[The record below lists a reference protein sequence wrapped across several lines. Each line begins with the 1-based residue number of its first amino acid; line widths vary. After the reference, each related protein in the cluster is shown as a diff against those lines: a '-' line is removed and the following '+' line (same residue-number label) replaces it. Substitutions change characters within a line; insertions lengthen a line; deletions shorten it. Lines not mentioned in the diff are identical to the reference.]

1 MKDTEHKKSKKTE
14 MSQIEAV
21 TIEKAKKHRLGRR
34 IPFWLKRWL
43 QMRNHLS
50 QTQFI
55 AYGFLGIILTG
66 TLALMLPISNR
77 SGESLGFV
85 NCLLTATSAT
95 CVTGLIGADTW
106 SQWTLFGQL
115 IIITMIQIG
124 GLGFIT
130 IGVFLSIILRRK
142 IGLKERGLMQ
152 ESVNTLQIGGV
163 VRLAKK
169 IVQGT
174 LLFEGAGAVLL
185 SIRFIPELGLW
196 KGIYYGIFH
205 SISAFCNAGFDLM
218 GFREPYSSLMA
229 YYDDWLVNLTIM
241 SLIVI
246 GGIGFI
252 VWDDLSKKGLRF
264 RKYLLHTKIV
274 LVTTAV
280 LIFGGAVLFFLL
292 ERDHVMADMSLKGRI
307 WTSLF
312 QSVTARTAG
321 FNTIDTAALTDG
333 SKLVTIVL
341 MFIGG
346 SPGSTA
352 GGIKTTTLAV
362 LLLCIRASVGQTDG
376 VNVYNRRLDDDVA
389 RQAGLILSF
398 NLILAMAA
406 SIWIVLFQPEL
417 LMSDVLFETFSAIGT
432 AGMSTGVTRQLLPVC
447 KLALVVLMYCGR
459 VGSLSSALAFTQSKK
474 KPPVRMPMER
484 ITVG

>member
-1 MKDTEHKKSKKTE
+1 MDKEVRKK
-14 MSQIEAV
+14 
-21 TIEKAKKHRLGRR
+21 R
-34 IPFWLKRWL
+34 
-43 QMRNHLS
+43 HLS

-55 AYGFLGIILTG
+55 AYGFFTIILIG
-66 TLALMLPISNR
+66 ALLLMLPIANR
-77 SGESLGFV
+77 SGKNLGFI

-95 CVTGLIGADTW
+95 CVTGLVAADTW

-115 IIITMIQIG
+115 VILAMIQIG

-130 IGVFLSIILRRK
+130 IGVFVSIILRRRVS
-142 IGLKERGLMQ
+142 LKARGLMQ
-152 ESVNTLQIGGV
+152 ESMNTLQIGGI

-174 LLFEGAGAVLL
+174 ILFEGAGAVLL
-185 SIRFIPELGLW
+185 SIRFVPEFGFFR
-196 KGIYYGIFH
+196 GVYYGIFH
-205 SISAFCNAGFDLM
+205 SISAFCNGGFDLM
-218 GFREPYSSLMA
+218 GIREPYSSLT
-229 YYDDWLVNLTIM
+229 YYAGDWLVNFTIV

-252 VWDDLSKKGLRF
+252 VWDDLSKKGLHF

-274 LVTTAV
+274 LVTTAI
-280 LIFGGAVLFFLL
+280 LLAGGSLFFFAL
-292 ERDHVMADMSLKGRI
+292 ERNNLMVGMNPGEMF

-312 QSVTARTAG
+312 QSATARTAG
-321 FNTIDTAALTDG
+321 FNTTDTAALTDG
-333 SKLVTIVL
+333 SKLLTIIL

-362 LLLCIRASVGQTDG
+362 LLLSARASIRQTVG
-376 VNVYNRRLDDDVA
+376 VEIYNRRLDDEAV
-389 RQAGLILSF
+389 RQAGLILII
-398 NLILAMAA
+398 NLALAMAA
-406 SIWIVLFQPEL
+406 AMWMVLAQPEL
-417 LMSDVLFETFSAIGT
+417 AMSDVLFETFSAIGT
-432 AGMSTGVTRQLLPVC
+432 AGMSTGTTRELL
-447 KLALVVLMYCGR
+447 LASRVPLIILMFCGR

-474 KPPVRMPMER
+474 KPPVMQPVEK

>member
-1 MKDTEHKKSKKTE
+1 M
-14 MSQIEAV
+14 
-21 TIEKAKKHRLGRR
+21 EKHVQKRNEGKPGLPG
-34 IPFWLKRWL
+34 WLKKRL
-43 QMRNHLS
+43 EIRNHLS

-55 AYGFLGIILTG
+55 AYGFLGIILLG
-66 TLALMLPISNR
+66 TLILMLPVSNR
-77 SGESLGFV
+77 SGQSLGFV

-95 CVTGLIGADTW
+95 CVTGLVAADTW
-106 SQWTLFGQL
+106 SQWTLLGQL
-115 IIITMIQIG
+115 TILTMIQIG

-130 IGVFLSIILRRK
+130 IGVFLSILLRRK
-142 IGLKERGLMQ
+142 IGLKQRGLMQ

-163 VRLAKK
+163 VRLAKH
-169 IVQGT
+169 IVQWT
-174 LLFEGAGAVLL
+174 LVFEGVGAQLL
-185 SIRFIPELGLW
+185 SIRFIGEMGFI
-196 KGIYYGIFH
+196 KGVYFGIFH

-218 GFREPYSSLMA
+218 GTREAYSSLT
-229 YYDDWLVNLTIM
+229 YYSNDWLVNLTVM

-252 VWDDLSKKGLRF
+252 VWEDLGRNKLRV
-264 RKYLLHTKIV
+264 RKYRLHTKIV
-274 LVTTAV
+274 LVTTTI
-280 LIFGGAVLFFLL
+280 LLFGGAAIFCLL
-292 ERDHVMADMSLKGRI
+292 ERKNLMADMGVGERI

-321 FNTIDTAALTDG
+321 FNSIDTAALTDG

-362 LLLCIRASVGQTDG
+362 LLLCIRASVDQTDG
-376 VNVYNRRLDDDVA
+376 VNVAGRRLDGDVI

-398 NLILAMAA
+398 NLMLTVAA
-406 SIWIVLFQPEL
+406 SVWIVLFQPEL

-432 AGMSTGVTRQLLPVC
+432 AGMSTGITRALLPIS
-447 KLALVVLMYCGR
+447 KLALVVLMFCGR

-474 KPPVRMPMER
+474 KPPVRLPMER

>member
-1 MKDTEHKKSKKTE
+1 MNE
-14 MSQIEAV
+14 Q
-21 TIEKAKKHRLGRR
+21 
-34 IPFWLKRWL
+34 KRK
-43 QMRNHLS
+43 RNHLS

-55 AYGFLGIILTG
+55 AYGFLGIILAGTG
-66 TLALMLPISNR
+66 LLMLPFANR
-77 SGESLGFV
+77 SGESLGFI

-95 CVTGLIGADTW
+95 CVTGLIAADTW

-115 IIITMIQIG
+115 VILAMIQIG

-130 IGVFLSIILRRK
+130 IGVSLSIILRRK
-142 IGLKERGLMQ
+142 IGLKERGRLQ

-169 IVQGT
+169 ILQGT
-174 LLFEGAGAVLL
+174 IVFEGAGALL
-185 SIRFIPELGLW
+185 LAVRFVPEFGFW
-196 KGIYYGIFH
+196 RGVYYGIFH
-205 SISAFCNAGFDLM
+205 SISAFCNGGFDLM
-218 GFREPYSSLMA
+218 GIREPYSSLTF

-252 VWDDLSKKGLRF
+252 VWDDLSRHGLHF

-274 LVTTAV
+274 LVTTTA
-280 LIFGGAVLFFLL
+280 LIFGGGLLFFLL
-292 ERDHVMADMSLKGRI
+292 EMNHLMADMSLGGKI
-307 WTSLF
+307 FSSLF
-312 QSVTARTAG
+312 QSITARTAG
-321 FNTIDTAALTDG
+321 FNTTDTGALTDG

-362 LLLCIRASVGQTDG
+362 LLLSIRASVDQTDG
-376 VNVYNRRLDDDVA
+376 MNVFGRRLDEGAV

-398 NLILAMAA
+398 NLVLAIAA
-406 SIWIVLFQPEL
+406 SVWIVVLQPNL

-432 AGMSTGVTRQLLPVC
+432 AGMSTGITRQLLPMS
-447 KLALVVLMYCGR
+447 KAALVVLMFCGR

-474 KPPVRMPMER
+474 KPPVRLPVEK